1 MSNRSTYKS
10 KMLRA
15 EELAARAPRI
25 VGTVNDYWV
34 QRRKQREATSI
45 KRQATSSKQ
54 QATSKE
60 KTLTLFK

>member
-10 KMLRA
+10 KLLRA

-45 KRQATSSKQ
+45 KRQATS
-54 QATSKE
+54 KE

>member
-1 MSNRSTYKS
+1 
-10 KMLRA
+10 MLRA

-34 QRRKQREATSI
+34 QRRKQREATRRKLASA
-45 KRQATSSKQ
+45 QAK
-54 QATSKE
+54 

>member
-1 MSNRSTYKS
+1 MGDNQLNRSRYKS
-10 KMLRA
+10 KLLRA

-34 QRRKQREATSI
+34 QRRKQREAASV
-45 KRQATSSKQ
+45 KR